1 MCKQDNREVEM
12 SKVQVAETRN
22 GVTVV
27 VAADG
32 WRGTDNRR
40 VVILPNGQ
48 RVYVYANELRYL

>member
-1 MCKQDNREVEM
+1 M
-12 SKVQVAETRN
+12 SKVQLAETSN

-32 WRGTDNRR
+32 WRGTGDYR

-48 RVYVYANELRYL
+48 RVFVHASNLRWL